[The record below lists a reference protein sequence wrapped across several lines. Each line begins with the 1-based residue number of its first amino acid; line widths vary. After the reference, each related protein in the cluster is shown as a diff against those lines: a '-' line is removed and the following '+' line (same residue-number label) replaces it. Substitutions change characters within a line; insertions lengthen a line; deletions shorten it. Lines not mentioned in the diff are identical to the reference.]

1 MGNVKVLNGALW
13 GLNGLLG
20 AGIVLF
26 AWKFLLTPQASPFK
40 GFRAEEDG
48 PVRQTAAV
56 VLAADNLKSLRNPVE
71 KIEAAGPAAK
81 APTLFKAIL
90 KGALPAEKDPQRGV
104 AFIKSQP
111 PKSLELVAYM
121 GEDIIYEG
129 KAYDEYRG
137 WKLVEL
143 AKDRAVFSN
152 GTQKQELTIDQSVA
166 PVPGQPGFTTG
177 GASAGPVANRAGQA
191 YVSTEFSSRLLA
203 SSEGRYVWGMDQNE
217 VDYAA
222 QNVERMMEQ
231 DFQVSPHPS
240 GGLKIDN
247 VSPGSMGA
255 ARGMVAGDVIKNVNG
270 QPLSSL
276 QDLKVL
282 MGNPQMRRSTGLSL
296 TVERAGKP
304 VVIEYR
310 PLPAAAPVPGQP
322 QPPPPQR

>member
-40 GFRAEEDG
+40 DFRPEEDG
-48 PVRQTAAV
+48 PARQTAAV
-56 VLAADNLKSLRNPVE
+56 VAAADNLKSLRNPVE
-71 KIEAAGPAAK
+71 KIELSGPVAK

-111 PKSLELVAYM
+111 PRSLELVAYM
-121 GEDIIYEG
+121 GEDILHEG

-143 AKDRAVFSN
+143 AKDRATFSN
-152 GTQKQELTIDQSVA
+152 GAQKQELTIDQSVA
-166 PVPGQPGFTTG
+166 SVPGQPGFTP
-177 GASAGPVANRAGQA
+177 GASAGSGTSRAGQPYA
-191 YVSTEFSSRLLA
+191 SHEFTSRLLA
-203 SSEGRYVWGMDQNE
+203 SSEGRYVWGMDPNE
-217 VDYAA
+217 VEWASM
-222 QNVERMMEQ
+222 NVEKIMEQ

-240 GGLKIDN
+240 GGLKIDS
-247 VSPGSMGA
+247 VSPGSMGS

-270 QPLSSL
+270 QPLASL
-276 QDLKVL
+276 ADLKVL
-282 MGNPQMRRSTGLSL
+282 MNNPQMRRATGLSL

-310 PLPAAAPVPGQP
+310 PLPAAPALPGQP